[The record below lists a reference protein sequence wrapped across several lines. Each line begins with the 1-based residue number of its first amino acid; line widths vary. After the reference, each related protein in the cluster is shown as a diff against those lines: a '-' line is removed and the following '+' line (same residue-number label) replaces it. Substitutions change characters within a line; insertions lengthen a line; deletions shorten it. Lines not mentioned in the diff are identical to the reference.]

1 MPGEDKSRMNATPVE
16 PRTPVAGGSMSAD
29 IPWAALRAELV
40 GTAALVLAGLSLV
53 ILMFGA
59 GSPIPDLL
67 PSEGWRRLITG
78 FLFGTTGASIALSP
92 VGERSGAHINPI
104 VTLAFRLMGKLDL
117 RTSIGYVVA
126 QLAGCI
132 LGSLPLLAWG
142 AMGRSV
148 AFGATVPGEGYSV
161 GAVLLGEVITT
172 FAMVTLLCVFLG
184 FRRIRPFTPAIFPVL
199 YAVMVYAESPISGPS
214 TNPARSLGPALI
226 SGQWDGW
233 WIYWVGPVVG
243 SVAACIACSV
253 LAKRITV
260 AKLYHF
266 DSDRDR
272 LFRKTSRPRA

>member
-1 MPGEDKSRMNATPVE
+1 MASSSR
-16 PRTPVAGGSMSAD
+16 SAN
-29 IPWAALRAELV
+29 IPWLVLRAELV
-40 GTAALVLAGLSLV
+40 GTAALVLVGLSLV
-53 ILMFGA
+53 ILMFGE
-59 GSPIPDLL
+59 GSPIPSVL

-78 FLFGTTGASIALSP
+78 FLFGTTGALIALSP

-117 RTSIGYVVA
+117 RTSLGYVVA
-126 QLAGCI
+126 QLAGAI
-132 LGSLPLLAWG
+132 LGSVPLLAWG

-148 AFGATVPGEGYSV
+148 SFGATLPGEGYSV

-199 YAVMVYAESPISGPS
+199 YAVMVYAESPISGTS
-214 TNPARSLGPALI
+214 TNPARSLGPAVI
-226 SGQWDGW
+226 SGHWEGW
-233 WIYWVGPVVG
+233 WIYWVGPVIG
-243 SVAACIACSV
+243 SVAACVACSA

-272 LFRKTSRPRA
+272 LFRKRSGTPKR